1 MSVDEKIMEEGKRIA
16 RVIADEKTPASP
28 RVVEEAAKN
37 IEGAVR
43 DDLNPPIKYL
53 SREDLLEAEN
63 LQLRVMNLSLQ
74 EQTILEQ
81 LTHLRGERNAVQK
94 KLLEHREHVSKK
106 YDIDFDKCEI
116 RSSDGAVLPKG
127 STPQGL
133 IR

>member
-1 MSVDEKIMEEGKRIA
+1 MDV
-16 RVIADEKTPASP
+16 DEKTPAKLSP
-28 RVVEEAAKN
+28 SVVEEAVKN

-43 DDLNPPIKYL
+43 DDLNPPTKHIE
-53 SREDLLEAEN
+53 REDLLEAEN

-81 LTHLRGERNAVQK
+81 LSQMRGERNSLQK
-94 KLLEHREHVSKK
+94 KLLDHRDYVSQK
-106 YDIDFDKCEI
+106 YDIDFEKFEI